1 MYIQLAENLGGVK
14 EMGILNDLLG
24 VPGEQWDIEDKG
36 YPIAV
41 DEEQKREKTVN
52 SCFRDNIG
60 VEAIAKV
67 NGVDVVAFKIA
78 VHDRK
83 KNLKKEVDSVD
94 QHRQKK
100 EPSFSR
106 HCDELVAGDV
116 DGGMDLMLTV
126 GFRVG
131 TVYGVM

>member
-41 DEEQKREKTVN
+41 DEEQKCEKTVN

-67 NGVDVVAFKIA
+67 NGVDVVAIEELSARIPVVERGLLMKSYR
-78 VHDRK
+78 VVGVQQ
-83 KNLKKEVDSVD
+83 L
-94 QHRQKK
+94 QHRAKW
-100 EPSFSR
+100 
-106 HCDELVAGDV
+106 VASH
-116 DGGMDLMLTV
+116 
-126 GFRVG
+126 
-131 TVYGVM
+131 